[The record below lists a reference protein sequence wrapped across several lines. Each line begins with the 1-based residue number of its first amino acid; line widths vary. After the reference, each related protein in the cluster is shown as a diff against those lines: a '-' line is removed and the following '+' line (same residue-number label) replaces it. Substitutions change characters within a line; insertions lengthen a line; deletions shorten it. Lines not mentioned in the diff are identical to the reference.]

1 MTAYISQYYFTDSV
15 LNFIRSRPLMD
26 DAVSHKDNKPVY
38 YKRDLLFT
46 RLVVDP
52 LQYDV
57 FGKRYHYTVYYAGT
71 SKSEV
76 AQRSYVN
83 NF

>member
-1 MTAYISQYYFTDSV
+1 
-15 LNFIRSRPLMD
+15 MD
-26 DAVSHKDNKPVY
+26 EAVAHKDNKPVY

-57 FGKRYHYTVYYAGT
+57 FGKRYHYTVYYAAT
-71 SKSEV
+71 SKLYSLK
-76 AQRSYVN
+76 RG
-83 NF
+83 